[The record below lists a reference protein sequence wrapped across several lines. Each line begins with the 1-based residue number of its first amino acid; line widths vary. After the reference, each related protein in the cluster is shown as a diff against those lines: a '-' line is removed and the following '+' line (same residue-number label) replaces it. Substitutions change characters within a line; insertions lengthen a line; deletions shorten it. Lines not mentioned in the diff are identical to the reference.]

1 MWNFIKG
8 VNPPIL
14 YYSEYESSKRVRSY
28 STEWEK
34 DRPWLKLTDDGMVCP
49 TCQAH
54 GDKTVMNQFI
64 SGCVSYK
71 LDSIQKHQKST
82 GHEKSLLIE
91 KAKNESKAES
101 KARKIIQTLNT
112 ENFKK
117 LDKMFRNVHAMVQH
131 NRMPPNPPSMFGPLH
146 RPHRRYLGP
155 YI

>member
-1 MWNFIKG
+1 
-8 VNPPIL
+8 
-14 YYSEYESSKRVRSY
+14 VRSY

-34 DRPWLKLTDDGMVCP
+34 DRLWLNLTDNGMACLA
-49 TCQAH
+49 CQAH
-54 GDKTVMNQFI
+54 GDKTAMNQFI

-112 ENFKK
+112 ENFQKK
-117 LDKMFRNVHAMVQH
+117 
-131 NRMPPNPPSMFGPLH
+131 
-146 RPHRRYLGP
+146 
-155 YI
+155 